1 MSSEFNALC
10 RAADGEVIETAWGRL
25 VWTASGPVGN
35 SKTMSVGR
43 ATIRAGMEN
52 PRHRHPNCDEI
63 LHVIAGR
70 LEHIQDDTRCI
81 LEPGDTVSIPKGV
94 WHQARSLGSED
105 AQVVICF
112 DSPNRLTEVDS
123 SITGSRR

>member
-10 RAADGEVIETAWGRL
+10 RAAKGEVIETAWGRL
-25 VWTASGPVGN
+25 VWTASGTVGN
-35 SKTMSVGR
+35 SKTMSLGR

-70 LEHIQDDTRCI
+70 LEHIQDDARCI

-123 SITGSRR
+123 SITGSML

>member
-25 VWTASGPVGN
+25 VWTASGAVEN
-35 SKTMSVGR
+35 STTMSVGR

-63 LHVIAGR
+63 LHLIAGR
-70 LEHIQDDTRCI
+70 IEHLQDGKTCI
-81 LEPGDTVSIPKGV
+81 MEPGDSICIPKGE
-94 WHQARSLGSED
+94 WHHARAIGNED
-105 AQVVICF
+105 AQIVICF

-123 SITGSRR
+123 SILGTMR

>member
-1 MSSEFNALC
+1 MSSEFKALC
-10 RAADGEVIETAWGRL
+10 RAADGEVIETVWGRL
-25 VWTASGPVGN
+25 VWTASGTVGN

-43 ATIRAGMEN
+43 AMIRAGMEN

-70 LEHIQDDTRCI
+70 IEHIQDDARCI

-123 SITGSRR
+123 SITGNML